1 MQWPDSFRHPAHRT
15 KAWLILWAPRCPALL
30 TTQRYRC
37 RPANAP
43 QPAQEEAACGAE
55 GAGSHVSE
63 VGASAGRRVVDR
75 ALQARELL
83 GALDL
88 HVVLVAA
95 EAQPADAGGYQE
107 NDAEDAPAAEVAV
120 DVVPDRVAVANLVVF
135 GADPHQARRRARGRP
150 DDPLPAVALSRA
162 VSGVPPLADRRVAQL
177 RVDELHHVQ
186 RRGRDGGGG
195 RVEIDTRRAWRRG
208 GEVEDAL
215 LEGRA
220 VGMPQRRVLR
230 VLVVDRL
237 LRV

>member
-1 MQWPDSFRHPAHRT
+1 MARLVQTHRT
-15 KAWLILWAPRCPALL
+15 KAWLILWAPSLL
-30 TTQRYRC
+30 AAPHDTTLSMSACAHATSPVQRRLVE
-37 RPANAP
+37 
-43 QPAQEEAACGAE
+43 QD

-88 HVVLVAA
+88 RVVLVAA
-95 EAQPADAGGYQE
+95 KAQPADAGGYQE

-135 GADPHQARRRARGRP
+135 GADPHQARRLARGRA
-150 DDPLPAVALSRA
+150 DDPLPAVALARA

-195 RVEIDTRRAWRRG
+195 RVEVDTRRAGRRG